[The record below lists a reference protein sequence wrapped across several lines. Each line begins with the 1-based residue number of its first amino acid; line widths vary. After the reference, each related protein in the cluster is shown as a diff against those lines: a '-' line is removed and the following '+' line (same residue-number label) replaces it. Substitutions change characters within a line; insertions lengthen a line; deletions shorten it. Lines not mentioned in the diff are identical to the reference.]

1 MVQAGDQGKF
11 VVILLFDNY
20 CFFDVNECIYTY
32 MYIDAMQVHEHI
44 DNKKSSIALFLG
56 FANKYKCTSYRC
68 IMFSGSY
75 TYCRIHTWSLGI
87 LNFIISKI
95 VGWILFSRRYLKN
108 TVS

>member
-44 DNKKSSIALFLG
+44 DNKKVASHYFWALLISISAL
-56 FANKYKCTSYRC
+56 A
-68 IMFSGSY
+68 IAA
-75 TYCRIHTWSLGI
+75 
-87 LNFIISKI
+87 
-95 VGWILFSRRYLKN
+95 
-108 TVS
+108 